1 MKLVSIF
8 GENLFA
14 IKYEGEEKDE
24 FARLFELWQ
33 DAEYLEQFFDTHKAD
48 LQNGFWG
55 DINVEGAIFETSDY
69 AENLEQRLRKLSKQ
83 SPNVLLDGLD
93 ELFEPLHNSQIQI
106 ITLNKSKAK
115 ETWLRIYAL
124 RVDTNAYI
132 ITGGAIKLTQKMND
146 RKHTNRELLKIENCR
161 TFLLEQGII
170 DTDGVIEEIE
180 L

>member
-1 MKLVSIF
+1 MS
-8 GENLFA
+8 E
-14 IKYEGEEKDE
+14 
-24 FARLFELWQ
+24 
-33 DAEYLEQFFDTHKAD
+33 
-48 LQNGFWG
+48 
-55 DINVEGAIFETSDY
+55 S
-69 AENLEQRLRKLSKQ
+69 ENLEQRLRKLSKQ

>member
-14 IKYEGEEKDE
+14 IKYESEEKDE

-55 DINVEGAIFETSDY
+55 DISVEGAIFETYDY
-69 AENLEQRLRKLSKQ
+69 AENLEQRLLKLSKQ
-83 SPNVLLDGLD
+83 STNVLLDGLD
-93 ELFEPLHNSQIQI
+93 ELFKPLHNSQSRIF
-106 ITLNKSKAK
+106 TLNKSKAK

-124 RVDTNAYI
+124 RVDTNVYI
-132 ITGGAIKLTQKMND
+132 ITGGAIKLTLKMNE
-146 RKHTNRELLKIENCR
+146 RTHTIRELQKIESCR
-161 TFLLEQGII
+161 TFLLSQGII